1 MKDLTKYLHRDILK
15 PLLKENHI
23 NGIIVV
29 GNVTKE
35 AYRQV
40 FFIPADAYS
49 IQENEIYTV
58 DVTDLREYRIGG
70 IRINKEMPILV
81 FDVDAKGK
89 LIDREAITHFQTL
102 AIYQEGQRKASEK
115 IQKEESLKAL
125 AEVEQAEL
133 DAAVTQPAPQPE
145 TPEETTEDTTVEST
159 ELQDAPEDAAV
170 EGTSM
175 DTQTEEVVPEDV
187 DTTIAQEEVAGD
199 NEATVSD
206 VTPEEVAE
214 TAVSEEVSEEQDGD
228 RPL

>member
-58 DVTDLREYRIGG
+58 DVADLREYRIGG

-102 AIYQEGQRKASEK
+102 AIYQEGQRKESEK

-145 TPEETTEDTTVEST
+145 TSEDTTVEST

-175 DTQTEEVVPEDV
+175 DTQTEEVVPENV
-187 DTTIAQEEVAGD
+187 ATTITQEEVAVD
-199 NEATVSD
+199 NAATASD

-214 TAVSEEVSEEQDGD
+214 TAVSEEVSEEPDGD
-228 RPL
+228 KPL